1 MQSGRRMHGRCDGVA
16 VGPRDRRL
24 GGRGDDICRGA
35 AGGRGSLRIRALPQ
49 FHGHWEGHLNVT
61 MIAVPPDYQE
71 MGEEDCDGLPDC
83 ASWIALAAAFTQD
96 GATVTG
102 SVTSTFAAPPNYA
115 WTVQSGTVSVDGT
128 LSLTPDELAFR
139 VPDDAV
145 EIRARLMS
153 WESRADTA
161 GVMIGTAAVRSGIT
175 SDSSGNRSDWPV
187 SFPLS
192 GGWA

>member
-1 MQSGRRMHGRCDGVA
+1 
-16 VGPRDRRL
+16 
-24 GGRGDDICRGA
+24 
-35 AGGRGSLRIRALPQ
+35 
-49 FHGHWEGHLNVT
+49 

-83 ASWIALAAAFTQD
+83 ASWIALAADFTQD

-153 WESRADTA
+153 W
-161 GVMIGTAAVRSGIT
+161 GVTGRHCRRHDRDCGCQKWNYFRLVGE
-175 SDSSGNRSDWPV
+175 
-187 SFPLS
+187 
-192 GGWA
+192 

>member
-61 MIAVPPDYQE
+61 MIAVPPDWQE

-83 ASWIALAAAFTQD
+83 ASRIALAADFTQD

-115 WTVQSGTVSVDGT
+115 WTVQS
-128 LSLTPDELAFR
+128 
-139 VPDDAV
+139 
-145 EIRARLMS
+145 
-153 WESRADTA
+153 
-161 GVMIGTAAVRSGIT
+161 
-175 SDSSGNRSDWPV
+175 
-187 SFPLS
+187 
-192 GGWA
+192 